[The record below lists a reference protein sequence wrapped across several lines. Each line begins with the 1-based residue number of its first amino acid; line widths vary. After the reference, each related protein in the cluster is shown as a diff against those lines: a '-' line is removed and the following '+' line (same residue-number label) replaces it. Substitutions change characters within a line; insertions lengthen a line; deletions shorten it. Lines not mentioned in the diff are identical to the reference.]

1 MAARTRPVYSHSAFD
16 RQQWCLNKSH
26 NVTMIIKMFQ
36 LWIFSSL
43 RFCTSW
49 KHSPFNGQITHYKCG
64 SFCCCLCML
73 DVLQEALP
81 KERKKERFYE
91 GESSS
96 LMTSIPSI
104 RFFAAN
110 RLSCENDTDYN
121 FSPNVG
127 AEMHFGKKISI
138 GHARNIA
145 GRENSIS
152 FTVCYNISSRS
163 FIRTPFFSFFSP
175 EPACCWPSPGTKARQ
190 GEAYV
195 NRSACRICMRSH
207 VEREVRR
214 ELCSIQCTRYLTRH
228 TVSMSMPLL
237 YCCVAPHATN
247 CNQFVRIQCVCM
259 LSTAAPYYFCH
270 RQFTVANDSNEWCV
284 TFVDFISVVVCRSQH
299 THTYTRA
306 PLLLTPCSR
315 HSMQFTHQHAS
326 GITEW
331 HGKWRLLGM

>member
-110 RLSCENDTDYN
+110 RLSCENDTDNN

-228 TVSMSMPLL
+228 TVSN
-237 YCCVAPHATN
+237 VHVHATAILLRCAT
-247 CNQFVRIQCVCM
+247 CNKLQSIRANPMCM
-259 LSTAAPYYFCH
+259 YAVHSGAILFLPSTIHSRKWQQWMMCDFC
-270 RQFTVANDSNEWCV
+270 
-284 TFVDFISVVVCRSQH
+284 
-299 THTYTRA
+299 
-306 PLLLTPCSR
+306 
-315 HSMQFTHQHAS
+315 
-326 GITEW
+326 
-331 HGKWRLLGM
+331 RLHFGCCLP